1 MSERPTPET
10 DKAVIESQGQ
20 WSFVLK
26 ETCQRLERERDKA
39 RAALDEIEKYGTE
52 EINAAIKLRQKL
64 ADARIERD
72 EAREALAATKHYLTK
87 ERDDAL
93 AQIVQAE
100 CRAERFCQERDE
112 ARAQLEIIKPSARE
126 LAAKFVIEPV
136 TEEEHRKNL
145 FVAGLRHGRAK
156 DFLRRKEGAK

>member
-1 MSERPTPET
+1 MAMTDTPET
-10 DKAVIESQGQ
+10 DAAVIESNGQ

-26 ETCQRLERERDKA
+26 ETCQRLERERDKAQEDATNYYAKIGELKKERDEA

-112 ARAQLEIIKPSARE
+112 ARKE
-126 LAAKFVIEPV
+126 
-136 TEEEHRKNL
+136 
-145 FVAGLRHGRAK
+145 AK
-156 DFLRRKEGAK
+156 DWEQLYKSIAVY